1 MIPANF
7 EYIKATSVEEAVNL
21 LQQHG
26 YDAKLLSG
34 GHSLI
39 PAIKLRLNSPEIL
52 IDIGKIPDLNLIS
65 EQGEEI
71 VIGANCTHAQIEK
84 SSLIKEKLNI
94 LAQTAGVIGDL
105 QIRNHGTI
113 GGSLAHSDPSSDYPA
128 TVLAT
133 EAIIEVH
140 GPNGGRSIPAHEF
153 FQGIFTTA
161 LEDNEMITSIRFPK
175 TNNGVYLKFFQPA
188 SRFAVV
194 GCAAVK
200 KGDGVRIGITGVADT
215 PYRATAVE
223 SAYDGSSSAA
233 QYAVEGVE
241 VMGDHFASSEYRAHL
256 AKVFVRRALEKLG

>member
-7 EYIKATSVEEAVNL
+7 EYIKANSVEEAVNL

-39 PAIKLRLNSPEIL
+39 PALKLRLNSAQIL
-52 IDIGKIPDLNLIS
+52 IDIGKIPDLNNIS
-65 EQGEEI
+65 EQGDEI
-71 VIGANCTHAQIEK
+71 VVGANCTHSQIEK
-84 SSLIKEKLNI
+84 STLVREKLNI
-94 LAQTAGVIGDL
+94 LSQTAGVIGDV

-133 EAIIEVH
+133 KATIDVQ
-140 GPNGGRSIPAHEF
+140 GPNGKRSIPANEF

-161 LEDNEMITSIRFPK
+161 LEDDEMITSIRFPK
-175 TNNGVYLKFFQPA
+175 TSNGVYLKFFQAA

-200 KGDGVRIGITGVADT
+200 NGSGVSVGVTGVSDT
-215 PYRATAVE
+215 PYRASSVE

-233 QYAVEGVE
+233 QHAVDGVD
-241 VMGDHFASSEYRAHL
+241 VMEDHYASSEYRAHL
-256 AKVFVRRALEKLG
+256 AKVFVRRALEQLE

>member
-7 EYIKATSVEEAVNL
+7 EYIRATSVEHAVNL
-21 LQQHG
+21 LKEHG

-39 PAIKLRLNSPEIL
+39 PAMKLRLNRPEIL
-52 IDIGKIPDLNLIS
+52 IDIGRIPDLNNIS
-65 EQGEEI
+65 EHGEEI

-84 SSLIKEKLNI
+84 SPIIKEKLNI
-94 LAQTAGVIGDL
+94 LSQTASVIGDV

-133 EAIIEVH
+133 EAIIEVY
-140 GPNGGRSIPAHEF
+140 GPNGGRSIPASDF

-161 LEDNEMITSIRFPK
+161 LDDEEMITSIRFPK
-175 TNNGVYLKFFQPA
+175 TSNGVYLKFFQPA

-200 KGDGVRIGITGVADT
+200 DNKGIRIGITGVSDT
-215 PYRATAVE
+215 PYRAAAVE
-223 SAYDGSSSAA
+223 TAYDGSSSAA
-233 QYAVEGVE
+233 QYAVDGIE

-256 AKVFVRRALEKLG
+256 AKVYVRRALEKLG